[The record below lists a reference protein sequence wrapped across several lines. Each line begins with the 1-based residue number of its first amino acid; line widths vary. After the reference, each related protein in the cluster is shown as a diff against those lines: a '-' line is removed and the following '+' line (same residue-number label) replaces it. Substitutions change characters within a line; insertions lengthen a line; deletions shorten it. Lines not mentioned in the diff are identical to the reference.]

1 MKKKII
7 DFSNIEKILKPIKK
21 KGKKIVCCHGVFD
34 LLHIG
39 HLKHFK
45 SAKKYGDILIVSVTP
60 DRFIQKGFDRPYFNS
75 EQRME
80 SLASIEVVD
89 FVILNNSTNAV
100 DIIKKIKPNYYVK
113 GPDYKN
119 FKEDITGQIKNEE
132 LVVKKN
138 GCKTVF
144 TEDPIYS
151 SSSILNQS
159 GSTFNLFQK
168 SFINKIKSEI
178 NLNNFNTHIN
188 KLQNLKV
195 LVIGEAIID
204 QYVFCEALG
213 KSGKEPHLVLKDVS
227 EELYLGGVLSIARN
241 ISDFCN
247 KITILSMLGQK
258 KEYEKYIK
266 KNMAKNIQSKFLY
279 KSKSPTII
287 KKRYIERISNNKVL
301 GVYTVNDDLLNKND
315 ETIFEKMILKEIKE
329 HDVVIVSD
337 YGHGLITKKLAKLLC
352 KKSKFLALNAQANAS
367 NIGYHSIQKYR
378 SVDCVVMN
386 ETELRHEL
394 RDKNEKLKILVK
406 KLTNMIKIKNL
417 IVTRGSNGAILYNS
431 FNKKYIT
438 CPAFA
443 SKVVDKV
450 GAGDSML
457 SIMSILIKSKFKN
470 IISLFLGSLAGALSV
485 GEMSNKVPIKK
496 TKLLKY
502 FNHTLK

>member
-1 MKKKII
+1 MSREPWQWWWKYQTNPLRTIGKGHNRHVSSCAVNQWSTAIKTIELFKP
-7 DFSNIEKILKPIKK
+7 DF
-21 KGKKIVCCHGVFD
+21 
-34 LLHIG
+34 
-39 HLKHFK
+39 
-45 SAKKYGDILIVSVTP
+45 
-60 DRFIQKGFDRPYFNS
+60 
-75 EQRME
+75 
-80 SLASIEVVD
+80 
-89 FVILNNSTNAV
+89 
-100 DIIKKIKPNYYVK
+100 YVK

-138 GCKTVF
+138 GGKIVF

-159 GSTFNLFQK
+159 GSTFDLFQK
-168 SFINKIKSEI
+168 SFINKIKPEI
-178 NLNNFNTHIN
+178 NLNNFNAHIN
-188 KLQNLKV
+188 KLQDLKV
-195 LVIGEAIID
+195 LVIGETIID

-213 KSGKEPHLVLKDVS
+213 KSGKEPHLVLKDIS

-266 KNMAKNIQSKFLY
+266 KSLTKNIQSRFLY
-279 KSKSPTII
+279 KSKSPTIV
-287 KKRYIERISNNKVL
+287 KKRYIEHITNNKVL
-301 GVYTVNDDLLNKND
+301 GIYTLNDELLNKKD
-315 ETIFEKMILKEIKE
+315 EFIFKKMILKEIKK

-352 KKSKFLALNAQANAS
+352 KNSKFLALNAQVNAS
-367 NIGYHSIQKYR
+367 NSGYHSIQKYKG
-378 SVDCVVMN
+378 VDCVVIN
-386 ETELRHEL
+386 ETELRQEL
-394 RDKNEKLKILVK
+394 RDKNEKLEIL
-406 KLTNMIKIKNL
+406 IKNL
-417 IVTRGSNGAILYNS
+417 TKMIGINNLVITRGSSGAILYS
-431 FNKKYIT
+431 SKDKKYFY

-443 SKVVDKV
+443 SKVVDKI

-470 IISLFLGSLAGALSV
+470 IISIFLGSLAGAISV
-485 GEMSNKVPIKK
+485 EEMSNKVPIKK

-502 FNHTLK
+502 FNHILG